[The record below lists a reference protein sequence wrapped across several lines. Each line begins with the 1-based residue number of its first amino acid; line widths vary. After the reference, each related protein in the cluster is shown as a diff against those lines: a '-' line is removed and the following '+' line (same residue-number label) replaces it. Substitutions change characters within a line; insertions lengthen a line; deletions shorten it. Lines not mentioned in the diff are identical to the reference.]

1 MIIRFTVD
9 NIYSFGEST
18 EFSLIAGKGTTN
30 DGHVLRGVKRD
41 DISILRSSIVYGANA
56 SGKSNLVKS
65 LNLLKKIAINGIPAT
80 GIPFYKL
87 CTELKEKAT
96 LEVEL
101 KYDKTYYAYGVVVSS
116 KEILEEWLYV
126 INKRSENKIFERKN
140 SSNGVRV
147 DIGKGLIS
155 DKSLSQ
161 MLNYMGE
168 TTPKNKSYLSEYMT
182 RNGKN
187 LNGVEEVFDWFSNR
201 LKIIFPNTK
210 YKGLS
215 FNLHMK
221 EEFVKPLE
229 TMLKFFQTGIDKIR
243 KDKIKVEQLTD
254 VDNSIIAKIQRDLK
268 PKKAILLTSRD
279 GKANYTF
286 QLDLNGNLQ
295 VFKLRTEHKRM
306 NNGPITFEMSEESD
320 GSLRMIDFIPALI
333 DMTHNPSVYLVDEI
347 DRSLHPML
355 TYELFEYYFN
365 KICNNRDTQL
375 ICTTHESNLLD
386 LNLFRSDEVW
396 FVEKDK
402 KGSSHITS
410 LVEYKPR
417 PDVNLKTGYLQGRYG
432 AIPFFGNLNDL
443 HW

>member
-1 MIIRFTVD
+1 MIIRLTVD
-9 NIYSFGEST
+9 NIYSFGDPT

-30 DGHVLRGVKRD
+30 EEHVLRGVKRD

-65 LNLLKKIAINGIPAT
+65 LNLLKKIAVYGVPSA

-87 CTELKEKAT
+87 CTEIKEKAT

-101 KYDKTYYAYGVVVSS
+101 KYNETYYAYGVTVNS
-116 KEILEEWLYV
+116 KEILEEWLYE
-126 INKRSENKIFERKN
+126 INKRTESKIFERTN
-140 SSNGVRV
+140 TSEGVKL

-155 DKSLSQ
+155 DKNLLQ

-187 LNGVEEVFDWFSNR
+187 LSGIENVYDWFYNR
-201 LKIIFPNTK
+201 LKIIFPSTK

-215 FNLHMK
+215 FNIHK
-221 EEFVKPLE
+221 KDEFVKPLE
-229 TMLKFFQTGIDKIR
+229 IMLKFFQTGINRIR
-243 KDKIKVEQLTD
+243 KDKIKVEQITD
-254 VDNSIIAKIQRDLK
+254 VDKRIIAEIQKELK
-268 PKKAILLTSRD
+268 PKKAIFLTSQD
-279 GKANYTF
+279 GKTNYTF
-286 QLDLNGNLQ
+286 ELGLKGKLQ
-295 VFKLRTEHKRM
+295 VFKLRTEHQSID
-306 NNGPITFEMSEESD
+306 NTPVTFEMSEESD

-333 DMTHNPSVYLVDEI
+333 DMTHNPSVYVVDEI

-355 TYELFEYYFN
+355 TYELFEYYFK
-365 KICNNRDTQL
+365 KICNEANTQL

-386 LNLFRSDEVW
+386 LQLFRSDEIW

-402 KGSSHITS
+402 KGSSHVTS
-410 LVEYKPR
+410 LIDYKPR
-417 PDVNLKTGYLQGRYG
+417 PEKNLKKGYLQGRYG
-432 AIPFFGNLNDL
+432 AIPFFGSLDNLN
-443 HW
+443 W